1 MGTHPIFESDFDCL
15 TDRSRTLKTLAM
27 GIDIRHNKGAYKRRP
42 HRSAPASDDIY
53 LALLVKAY
61 RYLARRTD
69 APFNKVV
76 LKRLFMSRINR
87 PPLSLARLVRKMSS
101 KGREG
106 KTAVVVGTVTND
118 LRMLEV
124 PKMRICALRVT
135 EAARK
140 RVLAAG
146 GEIITFDQLALQA
159 PKGQNTVL
167 LQGPRKQRTACK
179 HFGPAPGAPGSRT
192 KPFVRSKGRKF
203 EQARGRRASR
213 GYKK

>member
-1 MGTHPIFESDFDCL
+1 
-15 TDRSRTLKTLAM
+15 M

-42 HRSAPASDDIY
+42 
-53 LALLVKAY
+53 
-61 RYLARRTD
+61 
-69 APFNKVV
+69 
-76 LKRLFMSRINR
+76 
-87 PPLSLARLVRKMSS
+87 PLSLARLVRNMSS

-167 LQGPRKQRTACK
+167 LQGPRRQRAATGKFANNV
-179 HFGPAPGAPGSRT
+179 APGAPGSHT
-192 KPFVRSKGRKF
+192 KPLVRSKGRKF
-203 EQARGRRASR
+203 ERARGRRASR

>member
-1 MGTHPIFESDFDCL
+1 
-15 TDRSRTLKTLAM
+15 M
-27 GIDIRHNKGAYKRRP
+27 GIDIRHNKGNYKKRP
-42 HRSAPASDDIY
+42 HRDAPVSDDIY
-53 LALLVKAY
+53 LGLLVKAY
-61 RYLARRTD
+61 RFLARRTD
-69 APFNKVV
+69 AEFNKVI

-87 PPLSLARLVRKMSS
+87 PPLSLARLVRKMGTG
-101 KGREG
+101 GREG

-118 LRMLEV
+118 VRILEV
-124 PKMRICALRVT
+124 PKLKLCALRVT
-135 EAARK
+135 EAARA
-140 RVLAAG
+140 RILAAG